1 MWLAVSTASWVRK
14 RLKKKKQNKTRR
26 LPFSF
31 FLWETKC
38 RAVWVTFRGKQDCC
52 CSALLLVSVSLP
64 AKKRGLQ
71 GCMTAAFMTLI
82 PFFLTQTVRNSYT
95 LNN

>member
-14 RLKKKKQNKTRR
+14 WLEKKQNKTRR
-26 LPFSF
+26 LPFSL

-82 PFFLTQTVRNSYT
+82 LFFLTQTVRNSYT